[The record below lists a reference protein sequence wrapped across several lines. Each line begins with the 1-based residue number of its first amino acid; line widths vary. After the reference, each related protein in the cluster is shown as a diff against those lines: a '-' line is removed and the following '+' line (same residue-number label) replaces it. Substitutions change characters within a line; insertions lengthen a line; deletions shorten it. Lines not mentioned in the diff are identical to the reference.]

1 MGQPRGKLDV
11 GKNDVDV
18 VHRMERMGLT
28 KKQRVFIDEYV
39 KCWNASEAARRAGYS
54 KKTAYSIGQEN
65 LNKPEIKLEI
75 DDRLASIRMSSD
87 EVLKE
92 FTDIAR
98 SDMGDFVDQNL
109 CIDLA
114 DARKR
119 GLTKLIK
126 KIKQKTITTI
136 GKKEDSE
143 DKEITDIE
151 IELYPRDK
159 ALEILGKY
167 HGLFKEQVDVTSGG
181 EKIVIRLGKEENE

>member
-1 MGQPRGKLDV
+1 
-11 GKNDVDV
+11 
-18 VHRMERMGLT
+18 MERMGLT

-119 GLTKLIK
+119 GLTKIIK
-126 KIKQKTITTI
+126 KI
-136 GKKEDSE
+136 
-143 DKEITDIE
+143 
-151 IELYPRDK
+151 
-159 ALEILGKY
+159 
-167 HGLFKEQVDVTSGG
+167 
-181 EKIVIRLGKEENE
+181 

>member
-1 MGQPRGKLDV
+1 LGFTR
-11 GKNDVDV
+11 
-18 VHRMERMGLT
+18 
-28 KKQRVFIDEYV
+28 KQRVFIDEYV
-39 KCWNASEAARRAGYS
+39 TCWNGAEAARRAGYS
-54 KKTAYSIGQEN
+54 TRSAREIAVRLLADDSI
-65 LNKPEIKLEI
+65 KAEI
-75 DDRLASIRMSSD
+75 DDRLASIHMGSE

-92 FTDIAR
+92 FADIAR
-98 SDMGDFVDQNL
+98 SDMGDFIDQNL

-126 KIKQKTITTI
+126 KIKQKTITSI

-167 HGLFKEQVDVTSGG
+167 HGLFKEQVDITTDG
-181 EKIVIRLGKEENE
+181 KAITFIVKRENAEDDNPTP